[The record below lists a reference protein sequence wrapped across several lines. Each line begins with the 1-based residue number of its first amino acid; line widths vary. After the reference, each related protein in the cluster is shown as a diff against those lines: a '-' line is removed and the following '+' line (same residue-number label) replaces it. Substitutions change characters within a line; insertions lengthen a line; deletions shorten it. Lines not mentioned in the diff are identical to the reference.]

1 MPISKGQR
9 GGGGSG
15 GGGGGGS
22 STPTTFTVFRANI
35 ATASYVAALETVNPG
50 DSVILN
56 RFDGPEPVTATL
68 RYQQIRNSGLPGQS
82 RVDLWLDQI
91 DLSDFQ
97 VAGTTILRNA
107 LSQAIG
113 LGLTY
118 ASSGDDIDSANQF
131 FIEDETLGAETLAL
145 LEDEFREQP
154 ASWAMRAN
162 TDPIPTDKLTNDAD
176 VFTFL
181 IDTDDASAYDGLTIG
196 QDLWVTDG
204 NGDNFSQTTLLFI
217 RRSGATVTMSV
228 ASFPNLSLLLGA
240 GDIEWFLDADQL
252 NSLIYLGNQV
262 SALADVATPED
273 DFHVEEGREFS
284 ALNEARRIDGLI
296 PTAPETWAEDGNAD
310 PIPAAKLTNA
320 PGVPE
325 VDILTFWVAD
335 GQFSNFDGLT
345 IGGNARILNNIGD
358 VASAQLVEIRAAYRT
373 GNVGTLILVTGATI
387 TGGYYIGTPSAV
399 IEILGASQVSSAADV
414 SADMQWHLV
423 TAREAAGIQVY
434 EELEDVREVAVA
446 KADLPTLIH
455 EFAWTGSQTA
465 LTDMDDAYG
474 EAEYLR
480 IEGWCGPNSNN
491 RFAFSTSVKRDE
503 IPSNTTGTPMMFIS
517 SLRGGGQ
524 VNPRLLISL
533 QADGTLTLNPQ
544 NVHSQDGEV
553 RVWGSATP

>member
-35 ATASYVAALETVNPG
+35 ATASYVAALETVNLG
-50 DSVILN
+50 DSVILT

-181 IDTDDASAYDGLTIG
+181 IDTDDAPAYDGLTIG

-228 ASFPNLSLLLGA
+228 ASFPNLAILLGA

-273 DFHVEEGREFS
+273 DFFVEAEREFS
-284 ALNEARRIDGLI
+284 ALNEARRLDGLI
-296 PTAPETWAEDGNAD
+296 PAAPETWAEDGNAD

-358 VASAQLVEIRAAYRT
+358 LASAQLVEIRAAYRT

-423 TAREAAGIQVY
+423 TAREAAGVQVY

-446 KADLPTLIH
+446 KADPPTQLH
-455 EFAWTGSQTA
+455 EFSWTDSTTA
-465 LTDMDDAYG
+465 MSHTDTAFNDP
-474 EAEYLR
+474 EYL
-480 IEGWCGPNSNN
+480 IFEGWIGNSATNLN
-491 RFAFSTSVKRDE
+491 FFRTSVKRDL
-503 IPSNTTGTPMMFIS
+503 IPESGTNANIGPSTTV
-517 SLRGGGQ
+517 RAR
-524 VNPRLLISL
+524 V
-533 QADGTLTLNPQ
+533 TLTAAGVLSLNPQ
-544 NVHSQDGEV
+544 GNNADSGEV
-553 RVWGSATP
+553 RVWASETP

>member
-22 STPTTFTVFRANI
+22 STPTTFTVLKANI
-35 ATASYVAALETVNPG
+35 SVSYETVFDAVSVG
-50 DSVILN
+50 DII
-56 RFDGPEPVTATL
+56 RFQRFGPPQVSISATVRLTRRRRLADGLSDRIEVWMDE
-68 RYQQIRNSGLPGQS
+68 
-82 RVDLWLDQI
+82 VDLSSIQNSATTL
-91 DLSDFQ
+91 LYRGESGFS
-97 VAGTTILRNA
+97 VAGLFTNYVSSESELDA
-107 LSQAIG
+107 LN
-113 LGLTY
+113 
-118 ASSGDDIDSANQF
+118 DF
-131 FIEDETLGAETLAL
+131 FIEDQTLGAETLAD
-145 LEDEFREQP
+145 LEAELRETP
-154 ASWAMRAN
+154 ASWAMPN
-162 TDPIPTDKLTNDAD
+162 SNEPIPTNKLTNDAD

-228 ASFPNLSLLLGA
+228 ASFPNLAILLGA

-273 DFHVEEGREFS
+273 DFFVEAEREFS
-284 ALNEARRIDGLI
+284 ALNEARRLDGLI

-358 VASAQLVEIRAAYRT
+358 PNSAQLVEIRAAYRV
-373 GNVGTLILVTGATI
+373 GNIGTLILVTGATI
-387 TGGYYIGTPSAV
+387 IGGYYVGTPSSV
-399 IEILGASQVSSAADV
+399 IEILGVSQVSSAADV
-414 SADMQWHLV
+414 SADGQWHLV

-446 KADLPTLIH
+446 KADPPTQLH
-455 EFAWTGSQTA
+455 EFSWTDSTTA
-465 LTDMDDAYG
+465 MSHTDTGFNDP
-474 EAEYLR
+474 EYLVF
-480 IEGWCGPNSNN
+480 EGWIGNSATNLN
-491 RFAFSTSVKRDE
+491 FFRTSVKRDL
-503 IPSNTTGTPMMFIS
+503 IPASGTNANIGPSTTV
-517 SLRGGGQ
+517 RAR
-524 VNPRLLISL
+524 V
-533 QADGTLTLNPQ
+533 TLTAAGVLSLNPQ
-544 NVHSQDGEV
+544 GNNADSGEV
-553 RVWGSATP
+553 RVWASDTP